1 MPVRSPR
8 YVYELNITITENVDD
23 DKAAIDA
30 APTQTVSGT
39 QKQIYVKMKRS
50 IGDWLGL
57 TPLAYNNSIWTGTFK
72 AGQTGATNTGSKF
85 RRRVGGFRVASYTLI
100 ARGTFTIP
108 ELVRQA
114 DGSYLTVNTKFK
126 SVSIGFPRGHSVT
139 EFIDW
144 LGTTTKM
151 GEVEAIRTPAGN
163 TVPIYVASGTAP
175 APIT

>member
-23 DKAAIDA
+23 DKIAIDT

-39 QKQIYVKMKRS
+39 QKQIYVKIKKS

-57 TPLAYNNSIWTGTFK
+57 TPLPYNSGAWTGRFQ
-72 AGQTGATNTGSKF
+72 AEQTGATNTGSKF
-85 RRRVGGFRVASYTLI
+85 RRRIGGFRVASYTLI
-100 ARGTFTIP
+100 ARTDFEIP
-108 ELVRQA
+108 ELVKQA
-114 DGSYLTVNTKFK
+114 DGSYKTVNTKFK

-144 LGTTTKM
+144 MGTTSRF
-151 GEVEAIRTPAGN
+151 GEVEAVRTPAGN

-175 APIT
+175 APTT